1 MNILEVTDLSL
12 RYGSQQVLDHIS
24 FRFPGG
30 KIIGLLGPNG
40 AGKSSIIKILAGLVY
55 PASGVLQFGG
65 RVQANFSGLRDHCSY
80 LIDYPSFYPY
90 LTGLQNLQ
98 LIRRINGRNDDLGEI
113 LSRVGL
119 ADARDKRVSHYSTG
133 MKQRL
138 SIAQAMLRDSEV
150 LILDEPF
157 NGLDPNGFQDLI
169 SLLRDLNARGVTIV
183 VSSHLLNE
191 LEQFADYFIL
201 LHKGSIALDIDKENL
216 RRAKKKVAFSFERVP
231 SDEAQGFLDR
241 EDTVFESSLKA
252 VLHLYPDDIAPTVQE
267 LVRLQCTPVNVETQ
281 NLLQEKYLDMT
292 R

>member
-1 MNILEVTDLSL
+1 MNILEVSDLSL

-24 FRFPGG
+24 FRFPRG

-55 PASGVLQFGG
+55 PASGTLRFGG
-65 RVQANFSGLRDHCSY
+65 SAQTFSELRKHCSY

-98 LIRRINGRNDDLGEI
+98 LIGRINGRKEDLVEI
-113 LSRVGL
+113 LRKVGL
-119 ADARDKRVSHYSTG
+119 ADTQGKKVRHYSTG

-138 SIAQAMLRDSEV
+138 AIAQAMLRESEV

-169 SLLRDLNARGVTIV
+169 ALLRELNAKGVTVV

-191 LEQFADYFIL
+191 LEQFADNFIL
-201 LHKGSIALDIDKENL
+201 LHKGSVALDIDKESL
-216 RRAKKKVAFSFERVP
+216 RKAKKKVAFSFERAP
-231 SDEAQGFLDR
+231 SEQAHRFLDR
-241 EDTVFESSLKA
+241 EDTVFESPVKA
-252 VLHLYPDDIAPTVQE
+252 VLHLYPDEIALAVQG
-267 LVRLQCTPVNVETQ
+267 LVQLHCTPVNVETQ
-281 NLLQEKYLDMT
+281 NLLQEKYLDIT
-292 R
+292 G

>member
-1 MNILEVTDLSL
+1 MNIVEVADLSL

-24 FRFPGG
+24 FSFPRS

-55 PASGVLQFGG
+55 PASGTL
-65 RVQANFSGLRDHCSY
+65 NFEGSPMAFSELRDHCGY

-90 LTGLQNLQ
+90 LTGMQNLQ
-98 LIRRINGRNDDLGEI
+98 LIGRINGRQDDLEEI
-113 LSRVGL
+113 LRKVGL
-119 ADARDKRVSHYSTG
+119 ANAQGKRVRHYSTG

-138 SIAQAMLRDSEV
+138 AIAAAMLRESEV

-169 SLLRDLNARGVTIV
+169 ALLRDLNARGVTIV

-191 LEQFADYFIL
+191 LEQFADNFIL

-216 RRAKKKVAFSFERVP
+216 RRAKKKVAFSFENAP
-231 SDEAQGFLDR
+231 SIEAHGFMDR
-241 EDTVFESSLKA
+241 DDTVFESPLKA
-252 VLHLYPDDIAPTVQE
+252 VLHLYPDEIAGTVQE
-267 LVRLQCTPVNVETQ
+267 LVRLQSTPVNVETQ
-281 NLLQEKYLDMT
+281 NLLQEKYLEIT